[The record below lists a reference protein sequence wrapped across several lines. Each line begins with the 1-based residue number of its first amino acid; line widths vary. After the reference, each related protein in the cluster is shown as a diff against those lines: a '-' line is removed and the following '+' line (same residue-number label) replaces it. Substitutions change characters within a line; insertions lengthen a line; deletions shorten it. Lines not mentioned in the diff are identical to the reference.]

1 MAVKIGESQ
10 AKELLDKG
18 MEQAEVLLK
27 NPSQFDELLQK
38 VEAKLNEV
46 PVIGETLADVPLM
59 IAMVKAW
66 ITGEY
71 REVSPKVIACLAG
84 SFIYLVKPG
93 DLIPDSFPVIGIA
106 DDIAVIALA
115 LKLCEPELKA
125 YSAFREGK

>member
-71 REVSPKVIACLAG
+71 REVSPKVIAYLAG